1 MAGNNF
7 FTNNGSGSPLQPKKP
22 SLAGIIRPSDTGVTP
37 AGTPY
42 GTGVNT
48 ALYRQQQKG
57 AGVTPAGTQYG
68 AGVNTAQQRQAQSGM
83 FNKPTTPTATP
94 TPTAPITPATTAT
107 TPSQITPVTNAPTGY
122 QQTNP
127 NVYGQM
133 TVDLANRYTQ
143 PIGQYQ
149 QIQDE
154 LARNAEEQRALQ
166 QAVAERG
173 QQIGTSGIDLSL
185 ATGEKGLLNQLQAI
199 KLGGLQQKQQAL
211 AGMLGAANTQQ
222 GLQQQALGSA
232 ISAARPELAQYGQTY
247 YTPTNVSG
255 AGGQAVLPTDPF
267 YKTMQNYAQL
277 VANNQL
283 SAVPSSVT
291 SNPVLNAQLLTM
303 AKEINPN
310 FNYNVSQG
318 IAGGQATQGGAVA
331 GYTSAMGQA
340 QNLGEQL
347 KDLIATKGVNPANIN
362 AVNKGIQLIASNVSD
377 PDYATF
383 KNYIN
388 DIANTYAQ
396 VLTPPNGN
404 TTDLTRQVAQSL
416 LDSSMKGTGI
426 VSVMN
431 SLDNAVQAKIAGT
444 LTPNLMGGTQTA
456 TAPKTATTSAFTAGT
471 KNATGELVWDG
482 SKWTPAK

>member
-22 SLAGIIRPSDTGVTP
+22 SLISGFPQKDPNIMIGVPVQYDGGFTTK
-37 AGTPY
+37 GTPY

-48 ALYRQQQKG
+48 ALFRQQQQQK
-57 AGVTPAGTQYG
+57 AGTTPTGVSYG
-68 AGVNTAQQRQAQSGM
+68 TGVNTAQQRQAQSGM
-83 FNKPTTPTATP
+83 LNKPTTPTATP
-94 TPTAPITPATTAT
+94 TPAAPITPATTAT

-232 ISAARPELAQYGQTY
+232 ISAAK
-247 YTPTNVSG
+247 
-255 AGGQAVLPTDPF
+255 PF
-267 YKTMQNYAQL
+267 
-277 VANNQL
+277 
-283 SAVPSSVT
+283 
-291 SNPVLNAQLLTM
+291 
-303 AKEINPN
+303 
-310 FNYNVSQG
+310 
-318 IAGGQATQGGAVA
+318 
-331 GYTSAMGQA
+331 
-340 QNLGEQL
+340 
-347 KDLIATKGVNPANIN
+347 
-362 AVNKGIQLIASNVSD
+362 
-377 PDYATF
+377 
-383 KNYIN
+383 
-388 DIANTYAQ
+388 
-396 VLTPPNGN
+396 
-404 TTDLTRQVAQSL
+404 
-416 LDSSMKGTGI
+416 
-426 VSVMN
+426 
-431 SLDNAVQAKIAGT
+431 T
-444 LTPNLMGGTQTA
+444 LTPTETPYNPVTNQFVGGQTQIGRAITAANIASAQDLTQQRNQLQSTFNSADANFNLLLNTARQGGVNDMNIPALNTLQQNVARGLASDSAVINFQNTLASVRAQYANILGNGTATVDSQNRAQQAIPDNISLGALESLHRQLTAESQNRLAGIDQTIQGLQGATQATP
-456 TAPKTATTSAFTAGT
+456 TAPKT
-471 KNATGELVWDG
+471 TGPITWDNLLD
-482 SKWTPAK
+482 